1 MKEPQNNILTIMS
14 GGAAG
19 DGVRAMGTNF
29 TKFVIKNGFKAFSS
43 VDYPSLIRGG
53 HNFSRMSFSNEK
65 VFNDYSA
72 IDILVAFNNE
82 TVQLHLDELK
92 EGSLILADSFSEE
105 ELSTFGS
112 RAIVLPMDK
121 IAKELGAPP
130 IASSSV
136 ALGALCFILDL
147 SIDKLEEL
155 LLEVFKNKKS
165 EVNVALA
172 RRGFEYMQ
180 EQGTKYERTFEPA
193 QDAQEMLNASDTFSL
208 GMVAAGL
215 DFFISYPMTPS
226 TPILHYLAAHQKELG
241 VKVIHPESELSVI
254 NMALGVAY
262 TGKRSTIGTAGGGF
276 ALMHEPF
283 SFAGIG
289 EIPLLVAVVMRQ
301 APASGVPTYTSQA
314 DLLFTVFAGHG
325 EFTKI
330 VILPGDAEEAYLAG
344 AHGLNLAWKYQI
356 PVVVLTDKHIA
367 ESFISGRLDT
377 EAVGKLPEKTA
388 ENTDE
393 DYGRYQFTE
402 DGISPMAF
410 PGTPNTNVKVSSYEH
425 DEAGISIEDA
435 DMTVRMQD
443 KRFLKDNEIKKEFS
457 QLETVKIYGDT
468 ESKNVIVFWGSTKG
482 AVLEAAKYLDKPVK
496 LMQIVWAEP
505 MNVDVVTKHLEDAEV
520 IIDVEGNHNAQM
532 AQLIRKNTGIEI
544 KESVLQYDARPF
556 DPLQLAEKINALLK

>member
-1 MKEPQNNILTIMS
+1 MKEPKNNILTIMS

-19 DGVRAMGTNF
+19 DGVRAMGINF
-29 TKFVIKNGFKAFSS
+29 TKFVVRSGFESFSS
-43 VDYPSLIRGG
+43 ADYPSLIRGG
-53 HNFSRMSFSNEK
+53 HNFSRISFSDEK
-65 VFNDYSA
+65 VFNDYSV
-72 IDILVAFNNE
+72 IDILVAFNKE
-82 TVQLHLDELK
+82 TLQLHKDELK
-92 EGSLILADSFSEE
+92 EGGLILADSFSEE
-105 ELSTFGS
+105 ELSSFGS
-112 RAIVLPMDK
+112 RAIVLPMDE

-147 SIDKLEEL
+147 SMEKLEEL

-172 RRGFEYMQ
+172 KRGFEYMQ
-180 EQGTKYERTFEPA
+180 EQGTKYERNFEPT
-193 QDAQEMLNASDTFSL
+193 QDNQETLNASDTFSL
-208 GMVAAGL
+208 GMVKAEL
-215 DFFISYPMTPS
+215 DFFIAYPMTPA
-226 TPILHYLAAHQKELG
+226 TPILHFLAAHQKEMGL
-241 VKVIHPESELSVI
+241 KVIHPESELSVI

-262 TGKRSTIGTAGGGF
+262 AGKRVAIGTAGGGF
-276 ALMHEPF
+276 ALMHETF
-283 SFAGIG
+283 SFSGMG
-289 EIPLLVAVVMRQ
+289 ELPLLVAVVMRQ

-344 AHGLNLAWKYQI
+344 VHGLNLAWKYQI
-356 PVVVLTDKHIA
+356 PVIVLTDKHVA
-367 ESFISGRLDT
+367 ESFISGRLD
-377 EAVGKLPEKTA
+377 EDSVGMLSGKIA

-393 DYGRYQFTE
+393 NYKRYQFTD

-410 PGTPNTNVKVSSYEH
+410 PGTPNVKTKVTSYEH
-425 DEAGISIEDA
+425 DEEGISIEDA
-435 DMTVRMQD
+435 EMTIRMQD
-443 KRFLKDNEIKKEFS
+443 KRFLKNKEIEKEFS

-496 LMQIVWAEP
+496 LMQIVWAIP
-505 MNVDVVTKHLEDAEV
+505 MNADVVKKHLEDAEI
-520 IIDVEGNHNAQM
+520 IIDVEGNHDAQM

-544 KESVLQYDARPF
+544 KDKVLQYDARPF
-556 DPLQLAEKINALLK
+556 DPLFLASKLNELLK